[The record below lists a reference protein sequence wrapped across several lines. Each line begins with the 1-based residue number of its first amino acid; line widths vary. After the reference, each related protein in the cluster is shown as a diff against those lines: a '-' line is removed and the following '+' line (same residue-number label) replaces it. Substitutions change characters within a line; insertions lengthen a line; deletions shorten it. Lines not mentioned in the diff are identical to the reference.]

1 MRNMPLL
8 GATVGLSIA
17 ILTVLRLFL
26 ASRSKADGAGSATG
40 CDRQST
46 ALGAA
51 ALPPCIVTAHGE
63 SGSIFAM
70 TDHPLNTK
78 GLQCP
83 LPVLRARKAIKAIAI
98 GDTLTVEATD
108 PGARK
113 DFPAFCEATGN
124 RLLSVVE
131 EEGILRFVIERAA

>member
-1 MRNMPLL
+1 
-8 GATVGLSIA
+8 
-17 ILTVLRLFL
+17 
-26 ASRSKADGAGSATG
+26 
-40 CDRQST
+40 
-46 ALGAA
+46 
-51 ALPPCIVTAHGE
+51 
-63 SGSIFAM
+63 M

-108 PGARK
+108 PSARK

-131 EEGILRFVIERAA
+131 EEGILRFVIERVA